1 MFLSS
6 IFSKPVR
13 RALRPSDPRERP
25 SRSAASPDLPVQRPF
40 LLDLID
46 RWGRR

>member
-6 IFSKPVR
+6 IFSKSVR
-13 RALRPSDPRERP
+13 RGRAASDPRERP
-25 SRSAASPDLPVQRPF
+25 SGSAASPDLSARRPF

>member
-6 IFSKPVR
+6 IFSKSGR
-13 RALRPSDPRERP
+13 RGRTPSDPRERS
-25 SRSAASPDLPVQRPF
+25 SRSAASPDLPAQRPF

>member
-6 IFSKPVR
+6 IFSKSVR
-13 RALRPSDPRERP
+13 QGPAPFDRRDRP
-25 SRSAASPDLPVQRPF
+25 SRSVASSDTPARRPF